1 MKKMSVKTVVAIG
14 IGAALFFVLGRF
26 VAIPVPLVPNTTF
39 NLQYGILGLFA
50 AMFGPVA
57 GLLIGFVGH
66 TLIDLSW
73 GSPWWSWILASG
85 VFGLLVGLLTSKLD
99 LEGGEFGKKEIIT
112 FNLAQVAA
120 HLVAWV
126 LVAPCLDVVV
136 YAEKMSKVVTQ
147 GITAG
152 ILNAVTT
159 GIVGTLLMLAY
170 SKTRTKR
177 GSLDKE

>member
-26 VAIPVPLVPNTTF
+26 VAIPVPFIPNTTF

-50 AMFGPVA
+50 AMFGPIA

-73 GSPWWSWILASG
+73 GSPWWSWIIASAC
-85 VFGLLVGLLTSKLD
+85 FGLLCGLFTSKLN
-99 LEGGEFGKKEIIT
+99 LESGVFGKKEILT
-112 FNLAQVAA
+112 FNVGQVIA
-120 HLVAWV
+120 HVISWMLI
-126 LVAPCLDVVV
+126 APGLDVLV
-136 YAEKMSKVVTQ
+136 YAEPVAKVFAQ
-147 GITAG
+147 GVVAG
-152 ILNAVTT
+152 ILNAITT

-170 SKTRTKR
+170 AKTRTKK
-177 GSLDKE
+177 GSLNKE

>member
-1 MKKMSVKTVVAIG
+1 ME
-14 IGAALFFVLGRF
+14 LD
-26 VAIPVPLVPNTTF
+26 
-39 NLQYGILGLFA
+39 
-50 AMFGPVA
+50 FGQ
-57 GLLIGFVGH
+57 
-66 TLIDLSW
+66 W
-73 GSPWWSWILASG
+73 R
-85 VFGLLVGLLTSKLD
+85 FGLLVGLLTSKLD
-99 LEGGEFGKKEIIT
+99 LESGEFGKKEIIT

-170 SKTRTKR
+170 SKSRTKR